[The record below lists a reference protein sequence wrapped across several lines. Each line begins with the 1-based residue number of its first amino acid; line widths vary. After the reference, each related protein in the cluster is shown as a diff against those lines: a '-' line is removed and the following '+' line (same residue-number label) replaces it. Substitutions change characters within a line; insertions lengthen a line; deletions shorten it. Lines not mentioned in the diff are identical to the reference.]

1 MSPSVPDSLRA
12 LLTAP
17 DGDGRQ
23 RAWTAFLEEH
33 TGFLLHGAR
42 HLGGDHD
49 AVMDRYLYV
58 IQALR
63 ENDLRRL
70 RAYAADGRGKFSTWL
85 LVVVR
90 RLCYDHHRARY
101 GRPQSSTDDAVARQ
115 LGRRQLVDLVSN
127 ELGLSELEA
136 RQEEVPDEALGRR
149 ELRGALT
156 RALGELPPADRLL
169 LRLRFEDSHSV
180 PEVARMIG
188 ESSPFV
194 IYRKLDKVLATLRR
208 ALEAGGVDDPRP

>member
-1 MSPSVPDSLRA
+1 MNRSLPDSLRV
-12 LLTAP
+12 LLSAP
-17 DGDGRQ
+17 EGDARE

-33 TGFLLHGAR
+33 TGYLLHGAR

-63 ENDLRRL
+63 DDDCRRL
-70 RAYAADGRGKFSTWL
+70 RAYTSDGRGKFSTWL

-90 RLCYDHHRARY
+90 RLCYDHHRVRY
-101 GRPQSSTDDAVARQ
+101 GRPQSSTDEAVARQ
-115 LGRRQLVDLVSN
+115 QDRKQLVDLVSD

-136 RQEEVPDEALGRR
+136 RQDDVPDAILSRR

-156 RALGELPPADRLL
+156 SALNELSPGDRLL
-169 LRLRFEDSHSV
+169 LRLRFEDGQSV

-194 IYRKLDKVLATLRR
+194 LYRRLDKVLATLRR
-208 ALEAGGVDDPRP
+208 ALEAGGVDDSRP